1 MNTWRPATR
10 DEVERIVAT
19 ESARLSP
26 DQRVRWERIRTGVR
40 PAEITRYGKHEFVFV
55 VAEEGGR
62 AIYWEDIE
70 GGFNISAVDE
80 HGRLL
85 EHGCD
90 QDDLAIALHKWGHTE
105 SESQR
110 PGADR

>member
-1 MNTWRPATR
+1 MSTWRPATR
-10 DEVERIVAT
+10 DEVERIVAS
-19 ESARLSP
+19 ECARLSP
-26 DQRVRWERIRTGVR
+26 DLKARWERIRTEVR
-40 PAEITRYGKHEFVFV
+40 PAEITRYGKREVVFV
-55 VAEEGGR
+55 VAERSGR

-80 HGRLL
+80 DGRLL

-90 QDDLAIALHKWGHTE
+90 QDDLAIALHKWGQAE
-105 SESQR
+105 SESQL